1 MNKMNNFVFRL
12 TSLMAGILFGLGMA
26 ISGMT
31 DPNKVIGFL
40 DIAGQWDPSLMFVMG
55 GALAVFMPGYFLL
68 IRKQQKPLNAEVF
81 CLASQQ
87 TIDKRLVA
95 GATIF
100 GIGWGLAG
108 ICPGPAVA
116 SLGLGNIQIVLFFA
130 AMMVGL
136 GVTNLLIC
144 FKNAREVKTELA

>member
-1 MNKMNNFVFRL
+1 MNNFVFRV
-12 TSLMAGILFGLGMA
+12 TSLLAGLLFGLGMA

-40 DIAGQWDPSLMFVMG
+40 DVAGDWDPSLMFVMG

-68 IRKQQKPLNAEVF
+68 VKKQQKPLNAEAF
-81 CLASQQ
+81 CLATKK
-87 TIDKRLVA
+87 TIDGRLVS
-95 GATIF
+95 GAAVF

-116 SLGLGNIQIVLFFA
+116 SLGLGNVQIVLFFA
-130 AMMVGL
+130 AMMFGL

-144 FKNAREVKTELA
+144 FKNEREVKTELA